1 MKVENEE
8 GNVKTFRILLLKHIN
23 TQEAG
28 DLEIKLFN
36 KNDESPWMTPQIDRS
51 KVMQIQ
57 KPPVD
62 KLLSNE
68 ER

>member
-36 KNDESPWMTPQIDRS
+36 KNDESPQIDRS

-68 ER
+68 KR